1 MATVNETIL
10 ALASK
15 IEAQLELDANTG
27 VGAVKSDVYHDN
39 LPEGLTKQVVT
50 EVSNYNSDFIAAS
63 TYAFGKL
70 AVDAMK
76 GNTGL
81 TTATVE
87 IPMAGKDN
95 VAIAT
100 ERQHVFNVPSRGE
113 GKPEEITKYGSTT
126 VAYTVHNGKNAGQLK
141 AARNAIVEMA
151 TAALKG

>member
-15 IEAQLELDANTG
+15 IEAQLQLDTNTG
-27 VGAVKSDVYHDN
+27 VGTAKSDVYHDN
-39 LPEGLTKQVVT
+39 LPGSLTKEIVT

-100 ERQHVFNVPSRGE
+100 ERQHIFNVPGRGE
-113 GKPEEITKYGSTT
+113 GKAEEITKYGSTT
-126 VAYTVHNGKNAGQLK
+126 VSYTVHNGKNAGQLK

>member
-27 VGAVKSDVYHDN
+27 VGTAKSDVYHDN
-39 LPEGLTKQVVT
+39 LPGSLTKEIVT

-100 ERQHVFNVPSRGE
+100 ERQHVFNVPNRGE
-113 GKPEEITKYGSTT
+113 GKAEEVTKYGSTT